1 MAKLK
6 LLKMP
11 KAPRLPKKPAAT
23 ASLSTKQSWLRRVQD
38 MKAKYEAKERAVFKE
53 NTERK
58 KMNEASKKL
67 STVIAGVGDIM
78 SIRPGSFKAVISRK
92 KRSSKVSGVK
102 KRKPAAKKTAKKKA
116 PAKKR
121 RY

>member
-1 MAKLK
+1 
-6 LLKMP
+6 MP

-78 SIRPGSFKAVISRK
+78 SIRPGSFKTSIIRK
-92 KRSSKVSGVK
+92 KRTSKVSGIKK
-102 KRKPAAKKTAKKKA
+102 KRKPAVKKAAKKRA

>member
-23 ASLSTKQSWLRRVQD
+23 ASLSTKQGWLRRVQD

-67 STVIAGVGDIM
+67 STVIAGVGDIL
-78 SIRPGSFKAVISRK
+78 SVRPGSFKAVITRK
-92 KRSSKVSGVK
+92 KRTAKVSGVK
-102 KRKPAAKKTAKKKA
+102 HKRKPAKKTAKKKA
-116 PAKKR
+116 APR
-121 RY
+121 RRR